1 MVRVE
6 EKTMAEDDSKNR
18 KEEKLHPISRR
29 DFALGS
35 MAALGA
41 SIVGAATPPLSPEA
55 KAMKLEIADDLR
67 DLLDIRHIGEDDIRR
82 VIDHAEKTGEKL
94 YEPETGM
101 LLSKLRVNEV
111 YFYVEYAPAKEGYRI
126 LTAYSHRFKLG
137 ESD

>member
-1 MVRVE
+1 
-6 EKTMAEDDSKNR
+6 MAEDDSKNR

-82 VIDHAEKTGEKL
+82 VIDHAEKTGENSTN
-94 YEPETGM
+94 P
-101 LLSKLRVNEV
+101 R
-111 YFYVEYAPAKEGYRI
+111 PGYSCQNCGSMKSTSMSSMRPQRRD
-126 LTAYSHRFKLG
+126 TAS
-137 ESD
+137 